1 VPSLAQGAIATAQG
15 IGASS
20 SGLAAGVIVDHFG
33 HSAAFLAAGAAAA
46 VALAVFAVQM
56 PKTAEPE
63 PVAAPS

>member
-1 VPSLAQGAIATAQG
+1 VPSLAQGATATAQG

-20 SGLAAGVIVDHFG
+20 SRLAAGVIVDHFG

-46 VALAVFAVQM
+46 VAVFAVQM